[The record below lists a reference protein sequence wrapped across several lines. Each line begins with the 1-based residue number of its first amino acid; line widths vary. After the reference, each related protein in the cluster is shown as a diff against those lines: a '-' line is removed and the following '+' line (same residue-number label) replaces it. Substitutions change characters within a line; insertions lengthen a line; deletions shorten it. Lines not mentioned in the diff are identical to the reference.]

1 MMKKKEDWQTL
12 LAKFLESHTQT
23 PFEWGKWDCCI
34 FSNAA
39 LKAISGKNVIPKE
52 LKWEDEDSAMQAI
65 KEYGKTLN
73 GALTKACKNAGMEV
87 IPIGFATAGDLILYK
102 EESELAGIHDGF
114 NIISPTDDGLA
125 VKPPELAVKA
135 WRVPN
140 G

>member
-1 MMKKKEDWQTL
+1 MKKKADWQTL
-12 LAKFLESHTQT
+12 LTDFLLDHQDT

-52 LKWEDEDSAMQAI
+52 LKWKDEATAMKAI
-65 KEYGKTLN
+65 KDYGKTLN
-73 GALTKACKNAGMEV
+73 GALTKACKASGMEV
-87 IPIGFATAGDLILYK
+87 IGISYATAGDLILYK

-125 VKPPELAVKA
+125 VKDPSLAIKA
-135 WRVPN
+135 WRVPY